1 MIAYLWISTISTVPK
16 VCFLAQLGGRQEWWQ
31 EELPL
36 LQILRTLDYQE
47 NSQKGMDVSHKF
59 PIFG

>member
-1 MIAYLWISTISTVPK
+1 MDIYHINRTKGMFPR
-16 VCFLAQLGGRQEWWQ
+16 QLGGRQEWWQ

>member
-1 MIAYLWISTISTVPK
+1 MDIYHINRTKGMFPR
-16 VCFLAQLGGRQEWWQ
+16 QLGGLQEWWQ